1 MKSMLSLDL
10 EGRQIK
16 LYPGDT
22 VSKWG
27 EITHATIEGVLV
39 LILKVVCRAFLA
51 PLPTDRWQLGAAAAA
66 TTAATVALLA
76 ASIKIISL

>member
-27 EITHATIEGVLV
+27 EITHATTEGVLV
-39 LILKVVCRAFLA
+39 LVLKVKNSNRIYAKYEEGKEYFIPWNNLSFAFENTPA
-51 PLPTDRWQLGAAAAA
+51 
-66 TTAATVALLA
+66 
-76 ASIKIISL
+76 